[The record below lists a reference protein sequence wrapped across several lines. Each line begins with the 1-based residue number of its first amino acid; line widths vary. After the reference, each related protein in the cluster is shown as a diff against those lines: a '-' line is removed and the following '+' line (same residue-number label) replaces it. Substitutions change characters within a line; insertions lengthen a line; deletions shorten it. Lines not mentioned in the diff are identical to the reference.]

1 MAAGAAAEHE
11 TAVQACLDSAVRAAA
26 GWDGPDADA
35 AAWAAL
41 VAGWGGDLGV
51 DVPAELAG
59 QLDDLAVA
67 DLAVADLAF
76 DESASG
82 AAGVPAARVGQRLAG
97 LAGAAPSAAVLAEL
111 AGLDPGDL
119 DDDQRID
126 LLVGLERASAW
137 LESLRHRALAAV
149 GTRSGGL
156 ATPGSGGARL
166 RASLSAQD
174 AQRWVREEV
183 GAALGLSPMAT
194 ERRLQTAW
202 ALCGDRRP
210 TGASDRSDD
219 EGDDPALPRLPGVF
233 DALAAGEVS
242 PAHTRI
248 AVEHTTT
255 LDLAGCAAVQARVLP
270 RAATQ
275 SVAQFTRSVKTA
287 ALAAVPAASA
297 ERHARARLDRRTWMR
312 PLDDGM
318 TLLCAVLAAEDALAA
333 SAALDARAEQSR
345 AALRE
350 QARSAGLDWRDLDP
364 GLPALRA
371 YALTDTLRGV
381 LADPTLPVQQGHRP
395 TIGVTIDLPTLLG
408 LAEHP
413 AQLAGYGPIPAPFA
427 RALAAEGTWRR
438 LVIDPVTGYLLDYGR
453 SAYEPP
459 AALRDYLLA
468 RDVTSRFPYDP
479 RAASR
484 CDLDHARE
492 WADGGATNAANLGA
506 LSRRTHTAKT
516 AGCWSLHRFPDG
528 TAVWTSP
535 LGRHYSV
542 PPYQYDHYG

>member
-1 MAAGAAAEHE
+1 MSAEPTILEHMFETADLDADNDAAVERSLAFALRAAE
-11 TAVQACLDSAVRAAA
+11 RGA
-26 GWDGPDADA
+26 GTDDDDVPLL
-35 AAWAAL
+35 AAWA
-41 VAGWGGDLGV
+41 
-51 DVPAELAG
+51 E
-59 QLDDLAVA
+59 
-67 DLAVADLAF
+67 
-76 DESASG
+76 
-82 AAGVPAARVGQRLAG
+82 GVPTDLLELLGAPDASECLSGPDRTG
-97 LAGAAPSAAVLAEL
+97 LAPVTARQHLAWLSTAQPCPDVLRALAAYNPE
-111 AGLDPGDL
+111 DL
-119 DDDQRID
+119 DDDQRLD
-126 LLVGLERASAW
+126 HLLALGRCSAW
-137 LESLRHRALAAV
+137 LEAMQHRSLAAM
-149 GTRSGGL
+149 GTRSGKLSDDGEL
-156 ATPGSGGARL
+156 GGARL
-166 RASLSAQD
+166 RRSLSAQE
-174 AQRWVREEV
+174 AERWVREEV

-210 TGASDRSDD
+210 TGAPDRSDD
-219 EGDDPALPRLPGVF
+219 DGGDPALPRLPGLLA
-233 DALAAGEVS
+233 ALAAGEVS
-242 PAHTRI
+242 PAHARI

-287 ALAAVPAASA
+287 ALAAAPAAGA
-297 ERHARARLDRRTWMR
+297 ERHARARLDRRIWMR

-318 TLLCAVLAAEDALAA
+318 ALLCAVLAAEDALAA
-333 SAALDARAEQSR
+333 HAALDARAEQSR
-345 AALRE
+345 AALRV

-371 YALTDTLRGV
+371 DALTETLRGV

-395 TIGVTIDLPTLLG
+395 TIGVTIDLSTLLG

-427 RALAAEGTWRR
+427 RALAAQGTWRR
-438 LVIDPVTGYLLDYGR
+438 LVTDPVTGYLLDYGR
-453 SAYEPP
+453 STYEPP

-468 RDVTSRFPYDP
+468 RDVSSRFPYDP

-484 CDLDHARE
+484 CDLDHAQE
-492 WADGGATNAANLGA
+492 WADGGATSAANLGA

-528 TAVWTSP
+528 TAIWTSP
-535 LGRHYSV
+535 LGRHYRV
-542 PPYQYDHYG
+542 PPYQYDHYD